1 MDIRQHAEWQE
12 VLDELKELA
21 SDLRQP
27 SRRKAYR
34 LYRWMKNSYIIEDIA
49 TEETI
54 LMRTELKAALNAAR
68 DHAIDVRDIVI
79 DL

>member
-1 MDIRQHAEWQE
+1 MT
-12 VLDELKELA
+12 
-21 SDLRQP
+21 
-27 SRRKAYR
+27 
-34 LYRWMKNSYIIEDIA
+34 NSYIIEDIA